1 MDSLTALWGKVFFPR
16 RVLSK
21 KIMKKGLFV
30 LFVLLGVL
38 EGMAQE
44 PWSLKLELVNPT
56 GKLDNRSYFL
66 ATLKNESDTV
76 SYCVV
81 KAVSRPDNKG
91 FHSTLWSIYDLGG
104 DTCQFRCECF
114 FDFSDTLVYFIKPK
128 EELKVRLYLCVSPVE
143 FLNGVMPY
151 NSALARKIRRVRIM
165 IEDLYFLPHSS
176 SISWTIKQGLQHV
189 NVYSNWLEIDGE
201 EFYRI
206 FRGNVMSSD

>member
-1 MDSLTALWGKVFFPR
+1 MRHGGLVNFRDMR
-16 RVLSK
+16 MR
-21 KIMKKGLFV
+21 KGLFV

-56 GKLDNRSYFL
+56 GKLDDRSYFL

-76 SYCVV
+76 SYWIQKIVP
-81 KAVSRPDNKG
+81 RPDNKG
-91 FHSTLWSIYDLGG
+91 YHSTLFSIYDVGS
-104 DTCQFRCECF
+104 DTCKYRRDCF
-114 FDFSDTLVYFIKPK
+114 FDFSDTLCYLIEPK

-143 FLNGVMPY
+143 LLNGVMPY

-165 IEDLYFLPHSS
+165 IEDLYFLPLSP

-201 EFYRI
+201 EFYRT
-206 FRGNVMSSD
+206 FRGGKMSSD

>member
-30 LFVLLGVL
+30 LFVLLGML

-56 GKLDNRSYFL
+56 GKLDDRSYFL
-66 ATLKNESDTV
+66 ATLKNESDTTE
-76 SYCVV
+76 YI
-81 KAVSRPDNKG
+81 VSRSPSN
-91 FHSTLWSIYDLGG
+91 HSILCAIYETVDETVD
-104 DTCQFRCECF
+104 DTCQFRRECF
-114 FDFSDTLVYFIKPK
+114 FDFKVQSVYFIKPH
-128 EELKVRLYLCVSPVE
+128 EEFKVKLHLCISPVE
-143 FLNGVMPY
+143 FINGVLPY
-151 NSALARKIRRVRIM
+151 NSVLTRKIRRVRIM
-165 IEDLYFLPHSS
+165 IDDLYFLPYPPIYDLKEMMHAD
-176 SISWTIKQGLQHV
+176 
-189 NVYSNWLEIDGE
+189 VYSNWLEIDGE